1 MTSFFTLTVSRGA
14 SLPAAYSTPVAEML
28 PDVAFEKM
36 MRVTVAL
43 GRMARFA
50 RGGSG
55 SMYAE
60 RAYERVQFVGLM
72 AEAAMNPPQP
82 SPPFA
87 SGFMGIPTAARVF
100 VQFPTTGTMLH
111 VSQSVKAT
119 KIKWDK

>member
-1 MTSFFTLTVSRGA
+1 MVLLGA
-14 SLPAAYSTPVAEML
+14 SLELANSTPVAVKL
-28 PDVAFEKM
+28 FAFEVSKT

-43 GRMARFA
+43 GRIARLL

-100 VQFPTTGTMLH
+100 VQFPTTGTMLY
-111 VSQSVKAT
+111 VSRSAKVTIIRRAR
-119 KIKWDK
+119 